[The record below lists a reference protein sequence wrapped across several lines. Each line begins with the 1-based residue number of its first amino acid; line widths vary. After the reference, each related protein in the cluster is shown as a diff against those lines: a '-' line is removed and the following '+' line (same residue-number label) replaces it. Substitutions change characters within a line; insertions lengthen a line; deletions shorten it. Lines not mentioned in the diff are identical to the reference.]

1 MIPRPPGGLPLL
13 GHLVPFLRDPLAF
26 LRSLPRYG
34 GLVQIRLGPVSAVVV
49 CDLELTRHVLRED
62 RVFDKGGF
70 LFERVRD
77 FAGNGLVTCPHADH
91 RRQRRYVQPAFRAD
105 RIARYT
111 EVMAREARRLAG
123 SWSDGQEVDITAE
136 LSLAAGRSLVSTL
149 FTRLPFTGLQETV
162 DDFVLLIGGSYRRML
177 LPHRLNRIP
186 LPANRRY
193 DAARSRLVRL
203 VDEVVTAYRA
213 DPEDR
218 GDLVSTLVAAD
229 AGGQAL
235 SNAEVTD
242 QVMTI
247 FAAGFDTIANSTVW
261 ALHLLAQHPDI
272 ADRVRAEVDA
282 AHVDATGVTVL
293 GVNAPEA
300 DALGVDAAETD
311 ATPAAGTS
319 ASVDGLE
326 AHHPGRPRGRPA
338 VLPGLAAHPRHGHRH
353 RTRRAPPA
361 RGHDG
366 RLQPLPP
373 APPVRPVPRP
383 RPLRPRAVGGRPPA
397 ARPVHRLRRGT
408 APLRRRAVRH
418 DRVRPAARHDH
429 AGLAA
434 GARPRPDRPR
444 AAARH
449 AAPRPGVDARDP
461 PGRPRLHR
469 SRRVS
474 TALVL
479 GGGLAARWPP
489 PPWRRTPGPS
499 PFSNRTSCPSCPAR
513 AGACRRASSAT
524 SCSAAARTPSR
535 RSCPERST
543 PCSPP
548 APTTARSPPAC

>member
-26 LRSLPRYG
+26 LRSLPPYG

-193 DAARSRLVRL
+193 DAARTRLVHL

-282 AHVDATGVTVL
+282 AHVDAAGANALGANVLGVNVLGVNVL
-293 GVNAPEA
+293 GVNAAEADLAEA
-300 DALGVDAAETD
+300 DATA
-311 ATPAAGTS
+311 PAGTS
-319 ASVDGLE
+319 ASVAGLELTTRVVREAVRLYSPGWLLTRVTTTETELGAHRLPEGTSVIYSPYLLHRQPALFPDPDRFDPERWVGVHPQRGPFIGFGAGPRRCVGEQFGMTESVLLLATIMRAWRLEPVPGRTVREVPLATLRPGPVWMRATRRDGL
-326 AHHPGRPRGRPA
+326 
-338 VLPGLAAHPRHGHRH
+338 V
-353 RTRRAPPA
+353 RT
-361 RGHDG
+361 G
-366 RLQPLPP
+366 
-373 APPVRPVPRP
+373 
-383 RPLRPRAVGGRPPA
+383 
-397 ARPVHRLRRGT
+397 
-408 APLRRRAVRH
+408 
-418 DRVRPAARHDH
+418 
-429 AGLAA
+429 AA
-434 GARPRPDRPR
+434 G
-444 AAARH
+444 
-449 AAPRPGVDARDP
+449 
-461 PGRPRLHR
+461 
-469 SRRVS
+469 
-474 TALVL
+474 
-479 GGGLAARWPP
+479 
-489 PPWRRTPGPS
+489 
-499 PFSNRTSCPSCPAR
+499 
-513 AGACRRASSAT
+513 
-524 SCSAAARTPSR
+524 
-535 RSCPERST
+535 
-543 PCSPP
+543 
-548 APTTARSPPAC
+548 